1 MSNSETALSKSDKLM
16 TPDQV
21 KSATEG
27 VANRNPEP
35 AVVVI
40 FGASGDLTKK
50 KLLPALFH
58 LEESGLLPK
67 EFAVVGV
74 ARRDLSATFVPDM
87 KKAIVDS
94 GAKDGDPKLDPFLE
108 KVSYFTTNFDDS
120 SGYARLKETLAKI
133 DEEKGTKGNRL
144 FYLAVAPE
152 YFQEI
157 VDKLGEQ
164 GMDKPDKGENGATV
178 RVIIEKPFGHDLDSA
193 RALNDGVAK
202 VFEEDQI
209 FRIDHYLG
217 KETVQNILVFRF
229 ANALFEPLWSA
240 KYIENIQI
248 TAAESIGIE
257 GRGPFYEKA
266 GASRD
271 ILQNHMMEMLSF
283 VAMEPP
289 ASFEAKGILE
299 EKTKLFKAIQ
309 PLTEQ
314 TAVRGQYGNGT
325 VSDGKGG
332 AENKTQEAKPYRE
345 EDRVDPNSVTETFA
359 AVKLAIDTP
368 RWKGVPFY
376 LRAGKRLAKRV
387 TEIVIEFKQ
396 PEKQIFAGAKNGPC
410 AGIPT
415 NQIRIRIQPDEGIRF
430 IFGNKLPTPDTTI
443 CPVEAAFKYVD
454 AFGKYTANGYERLL
468 LDAMLGDA
476 TLFSHREAVEIA
488 WALYTPLLESW
499 AKNPPKDFP
508 NYASGTWGPKS
519 SDELLAQDKHSWHAV

>member
-1 MSNSETALSKSDKLM
+1 MSNSDTVMNPDLAKQVSADAKARTADP
-16 TPDQV
+16 TII
-21 KSATEG
+21 
-27 VANRNPEP
+27 
-35 AVVVI
+35 VI

-58 LEESGLLPK
+58 LEQSGLLPK
-67 EFAVVGV
+67 ELAVVGV
-74 ARRDLSATFVPDM
+74 ARRDLSQTFNPDM
-87 KKAIVDS
+87 KKAIVSS
-94 GAKDGDPKLDPFLE
+94 GVDEGDAKLDPFME

-120 SGYARLKETLAKI
+120 EGYARLKETLAGI
-133 DEEKGTKGNRL
+133 DKEKGTKGNRL

-164 GMDKPDKGENGATV
+164 GMDKAADGTTV

-202 VFEEDQI
+202 VFKEDQI

-217 KETVQNILVFRF
+217 KETVQNILIFRF
-229 ANALFEPLWSA
+229 ANMMFEPLWNA

-289 ASFEAKGILE
+289 ATFEAKGVLE
-299 EKTKLFKAIQ
+299 EKLKLFQAIQ
-309 PLTEQ
+309 PLTEA
-314 TAVRGQYGNGT
+314 TAARGQYGKGT
-325 VSDGKGG
+325 VDG
-332 AENKTQEAKPYRE
+332 EQVKPYRE
-345 EDRVDPNSVTETFA
+345 EDRVDPNSSTETFA

-376 LRAGKRLAKRV
+376 LRAGKRLGKRV
-387 TEIVIEFKQ
+387 TEVVIEFKQ
-396 PEKQIFAGAKNGPC
+396 PEKQIFATMPNDQP
-410 AGIPT
+410 
-415 NQIRIRIQPDEGIRF
+415 NLIRIRIQPEEGISF
-430 IFGNKLPTPDTTI
+430 IFSNKLPTPDTTI
-443 CPVEAAFKYVD
+443 VPVAAIFKYQD

-476 TLFSHREAVEIA
+476 TLFSHREAVEVA

-499 AKNPPKDFP
+499 AKNAPQDFP
-508 NYASGTWGPKS
+508 NYESGTWGPAS
-519 SDELLAQDKHSWHAV
+519 ADALLATDKHSWHTV

>member
-1 MSNSETALSKSDKLM
+1 MSNSDVVM
-16 TPDQV
+16 TPDQM
-21 KSATEG
+21 KDAGSSA
-27 VANRNPEP
+27 VNRTAEP
-35 AVVVI
+35 LVIVI

-58 LEESGLLPK
+58 LEESGLLP
-67 EFAVVGV
+67 ENFAVVGV
-74 ARRDLSATFVPDM
+74 ARRDLSKTFVPDM
-87 KKAIVDS
+87 KKAIVDG
-94 GAKDGDPKLDPFLE
+94 GAKEDDPKLDPFLE

-120 SGYARLKETLAKI
+120 DGYKRLKETLAKI
-133 DEEKGTKGNRL
+133 DREKGMKGNRL

-164 GMDKPDKGENGATV
+164 EMDKPADGTTV
-178 RVIIEKPFGHDLDSA
+178 RVIIEKPFGHDLESA
-193 RALNDGVAK
+193 KALNDGVAK
-202 VFEEDQI
+202 VFQEDQI

-229 ANALFEPLWSA
+229 ANALFEPLWNA
-240 KYIENIQI
+240 AHIENVQI

-283 VAMEPP
+283 IAMEPP
-289 ASFEAKGILE
+289 ATFEAKGILE

-309 PLTEQ
+309 PLTEE
-314 TAVRGQYGNGT
+314 TSARGQYGKGT
-325 VSDGKGG
+325 VNG
-332 AENKTQEAKPYRE
+332 QEVKSYRE
-345 EDRVDPNSVTETFA
+345 EDRVDPHSVTETFA

-376 LRAGKRLAKRV
+376 LRAGKRLGKRV
-387 TEIVIEFKQ
+387 TEVVIEFRH
-396 PEKQIFAGAKNGPC
+396 PEKQIFTGAGSGPC
-410 AGIPT
+410 QGIPA
-415 NQIRIRIQPDEGIRF
+415 NLIRIRIQPEEGISF
-430 IFGNKLPTPDTTI
+430 IFGNKLPTHDKNI
-443 CPVEAAFKYVD
+443 CPVQAQFKYVD

-476 TLFSHREAVEIA
+476 TLFSHREAVEVA
-488 WALYTPLLESW
+488 WALYTPLLEAW
-499 AKNPPKDFP
+499 AGNPPKDFP
-508 NYASGTWGPKS
+508 NYESGTWGPKS
-519 SDELLAQDKHSWHAV
+519 ADELLAKENHSWHAV

>member
-1 MSNSETALSKSDKLM
+1 MSNSDTVM
-16 TPDQV
+16 NPDLAKQV
-21 KSATEG
+21 STDAKAR
-27 VANRNPEP
+27 AAEP
-35 AVVVI
+35 TVIVI

-58 LEESGLLPK
+58 LEQSGLLPK

-74 ARRDLSATFVPDM
+74 ARRDLSQSFNPDM
-87 KKAIVDS
+87 KKAIVSS
-94 GAKDGDPKLDPFLE
+94 GVDESDAKLSPFME

-120 SGYARLKETLAKI
+120 EGYAKLKETLAGI
-133 DEEKGTKGNRL
+133 DKEKGTKGNRL

-164 GMDKPDKGENGATV
+164 EMDKAADGATV
-178 RVIIEKPFGHDLDSA
+178 RVIIEKPFGHDLNSA
-193 RALNDGVAK
+193 KALNDGVAK
-202 VFEEDQI
+202 VFKEDQI

-217 KETVQNILVFRF
+217 KETVQNILIFRF
-229 ANALFEPLWSA
+229 ANMMFEPLWNA
-240 KYIENIQI
+240 KYIDNVQI

-289 ASFEAKGILE
+289 ATFEAKGVLE
-299 EKTKLFKAIQ
+299 EKLKLFQAIQ
-309 PLTEQ
+309 PLTEE
-314 TAVRGQYGNGT
+314 TAARGQYGKGT
-325 VSDGKGG
+325 VGG
-332 AENKTQEAKPYRE
+332 EQVKPYRE
-345 EDRVDPNSVTETFA
+345 EDRVDPNSITETFA
-359 AVKLAIDTP
+359 AVKLSINTP

-376 LRAGKRLAKRV
+376 LRAGKRLGKRV
-387 TEIVIEFKQ
+387 TEVVIEFKQ
-396 PEKQIFAGAKNGPC
+396 PEKQIFATMPNDQP
-410 AGIPT
+410 
-415 NQIRIRIQPDEGIRF
+415 NLMRIRIQPEEGISF
-430 IFGNKLPTPDTTI
+430 IFSNKLPTPDTTI
-443 CPVEAAFKYVD
+443 VPVAATFKYQD

-476 TLFSHREAVEIA
+476 TLFSHREAVEVA

-499 AKNPPKDFP
+499 AKNAPKDFP
-508 NYASGTWGPKS
+508 NYESGTWGPAS
-519 SDELLAQDKHSWHAV
+519 ADALLATDKHSWHAV

>member
-1 MSNSETALSKSDKLM
+1 MSNSDTVMNPDLAKQVTADAKAR
-16 TPDQV
+16 T
-21 KSATEG
+21 A
-27 VANRNPEP
+27 EP
-35 AVVVI
+35 TIIVI

-58 LEESGLLPK
+58 LEQSGLLPQ

-74 ARRDLSATFVPDM
+74 ARRDLSQSFNPDM
-87 KKAIVDS
+87 KKAIVSS
-94 GAKDGDPKLDPFLE
+94 GVNEGDAKLGPFME

-120 SGYARLKETLAKI
+120 EGYARLKETLAGI
-133 DEEKGTKGNRL
+133 DKEKGTKGNRL

-164 GMDKPDKGENGATV
+164 EMDKAADGTTV

-193 RALNDGVAK
+193 KALNDGVAK
-202 VFEEDQI
+202 VFKEDQI

-217 KETVQNILVFRF
+217 KETVQNILIFRF
-229 ANALFEPLWSA
+229 ANMMFEPLWNA
-240 KYIENIQI
+240 KYIDNIQI

-289 ASFEAKGILE
+289 ATFEAKGVLE
-299 EKTKLFKAIQ
+299 EKLKLFQAIQ
-309 PLTEQ
+309 PLTEE
-314 TAVRGQYGNGT
+314 TAARGQYGKGT
-325 VSDGKGG
+325 VDG
-332 AENKTQEAKPYRE
+332 EQVKPYRE
-345 EDRVDPNSVTETFA
+345 EDRVDPNSTTETFA

-376 LRAGKRLAKRV
+376 LRAGKRLGKRV
-387 TEIVIEFKQ
+387 TEVVIEFKQ
-396 PEKQIFAGAKNGPC
+396 PEKQIFATMPNDQP
-410 AGIPT
+410 
-415 NQIRIRIQPDEGIRF
+415 NLIRIRIQPEEGISF
-430 IFGNKLPTPDTTI
+430 IFSNKLPTPDTTI
-443 CPVEAAFKYVD
+443 VPVAAIFKYQD

-476 TLFSHREAVEIA
+476 TLFSHREAVEVA

-499 AKNPPKDFP
+499 AKNAPKDFP
-508 NYASGTWGPKS
+508 NYESGTWGPAS
-519 SDELLAQDKHSWHAV
+519 ADALLATDKHSWHTV

>member
-1 MSNSETALSKSDKLM
+1 MPNTDQSI
-16 TPDQV
+16 TPEQA
-21 KSATEG
+21 KQA
-27 VANRNPEP
+27 AANIPNRNADPTI
-35 AVVVI
+35 VVI

-58 LEESGLLPK
+58 LEQSGLLPK
-67 EFAVVGV
+67 DFAVVGV
-74 ARRDLSATFVPDM
+74 ARRDLSQTFNPDM
-87 KKAIVDS
+87 KKAIVSTGIDEN
-94 GAKDGDPKLDPFLE
+94 DPKLAPFME

-120 SGYARLKETLAKI
+120 DGYKRLKESLAQLDK
-133 DEEKGTKGNRL
+133 DKGTKGNRL

-152 YFQEI
+152 YFGEI

-164 GMDKPDKGENGATV
+164 GMQKGENGATV

-193 RALNDGVAK
+193 RKLNDEVAK
-202 VFEEDQI
+202 VFSEDQT

-229 ANALFEPLWSA
+229 ANALFEPLWNA
-240 KYIENIQI
+240 GYIENIQI

-289 ASFEAKGILE
+289 AKYEAKGILE

-309 PLTEQ
+309 PLTPES
-314 TAVRGQYGNGT
+314 ASRGQYGAGT

-332 AENKTQEAKPYRE
+332 TEQAKPYRE
-345 EDRVDPNSVTETFA
+345 EDRVDPHSVTETFA
-359 AVKLAIDTP
+359 AVKLSIDTP

-387 TEIVIEFKQ
+387 TEIVIEFKR
-396 PEKQIFAGAKNGPC
+396 PAKQLFGDTPANL
-410 AGIPT
+410 
-415 NQIRIRIQPDEGIRF
+415 IRIRIQPDEGITF
-430 IFGNKLPTPDTTI
+430 LFGNKLPTPDITI
-443 CPVEAAFKYVD
+443 VPVAATFKYND
-454 AFGKYTANGYERLL
+454 TFGKYTANGYERLL

-476 TLFSHREAVEIA
+476 TLFSHREAVEVA
-488 WALYTPLLESW
+488 WALYTPLLEAW
-499 AKNPPKDFP
+499 AKNPPTDFP
-508 NYASGTWGPKS
+508 NYPSGTWGPKS
-519 SDELLAQDKHSWHAV
+519 ADELLAKENHTWHSV

>member
-1 MSNSETALSKSDKLM
+1 MSNSDQVM
-16 TPDQV
+16 TPELV
-21 KSATEG
+21 KDATQGSAS
-27 VANRNPEP
+27 RKPEP
-35 AVVVI
+35 TIVVI

-58 LEESGLLPK
+58 LEESGLLPR
-67 EFAVVGV
+67 EFAIVGV
-74 ARRDLSATFVPDM
+74 ARRDLSSTFSPDM
-87 KKAIVDS
+87 KKAIVSS
-94 GAKDGDPKLDPFLE
+94 GAQENDPKLDPFIE

-120 SGYARLKETLAKI
+120 EGYAKLKETLAGI
-133 DEEKGTKGNRL
+133 DKDKGTKGNRL

-157 VDKLGEQ
+157 IDKLGEQ
-164 GMDKPDKGENGATV
+164 GMDKAEKGATV

-193 RALNDGVAK
+193 KALNDGVAK
-202 VFEEDQI
+202 VFQEDQI

-229 ANALFEPLWSA
+229 ANALFEPLWNSQ
-240 KYIENIQI
+240 YIENIQI

-289 ASFEAKGILE
+289 ATFEAKGVLE
-299 EKTKLFKAIQ
+299 EKLKLFKSIQ
-309 PLTEQ
+309 PLTEA
-314 TAVRGQYGNGT
+314 TSARGQYGKGT
-325 VSDGKGG
+325 VDG
-332 AENKTQEAKPYRE
+332 QEVKPYRE
-345 EDRVDPNSVTETFA
+345 EDRVDPKSVTETFA
-359 AVKLAIDTP
+359 AVKLMIDTP

-387 TEIVIEFKQ
+387 TEVVIEFKQ
-396 PEKQIFAGAKNGPC
+396 PAKQIFEGAEDGPC
-410 AGIPT
+410 KGIQP
-415 NQIRIRIQPDEGIRF
+415 NLIRIRIQPDEGISF
-430 IFGNKLPTPDTTI
+430 VFGAKLPTPDTTI
-443 CPVEAAFKYVD
+443 CPVKSTFKYVD

-476 TLFSHREAVEIA
+476 TLFSHREAVEVA

-499 AKNPPKDFP
+499 AKNPPTDFP
-508 NYASGTWGPKS
+508 NYESGSWGPKS
-519 SDELLAQDKHSWHAV
+519 SDDLLATDKHSWHAV

>member
-1 MSNSETALSKSDKLM
+1 M
-16 TPDQV
+16 
-21 KSATEG
+21 
-27 VANRNPEP
+27 
-35 AVVVI
+35 VI

-58 LEESGLLPK
+58 LAESGLLPK

-94 GAKDGDPKLDPFLE
+94 GTKEDDPKLDEFL
-108 KVSYFTTNFDDS
+108 KQVSYFTTNFDDS
-120 SGYARLKETLAKI
+120 AGYAKLKETLAGI
-133 DEEKGTKGNRL
+133 DKNKGTKGNRL

-152 YFQEI
+152 YFEEI

-164 GMDKPDKGENGATV
+164 GMNREDKDATV
-178 RVIIEKPFGHDLDSA
+178 RVVIEKPFGHDLDSA
-193 RALNDGVAK
+193 RALNDAVAK
-202 VFEEDQI
+202 VFAEDQT

-229 ANALFEPLWSA
+229 ANALFEPIWNGQ
-240 KYIENIQI
+240 YIDNIQI

-289 ASFEAKGILE
+289 ATYAAQGILE
-299 EKTKLFKAIQ
+299 EKTKVFQAIQ
-309 PLTEQ
+309 PLTTD
-314 TAVRGQYGNGT
+314 TAVRGQYGPGQ

-332 AENKTQEAKPYRE
+332 TEAAKAYRE
-345 EDRVDPNSVTETFA
+345 EDRVDPHSVTETFA
-359 AVKLAIDTP
+359 AVKLSIDTP

-376 LRAGKRLAKRV
+376 VRAGKRLGKRV
-387 TEIVIEFKQ
+387 TEIVIALK
-396 PEKQIFAGAKNGPC
+396 PPAKQIFTGAKDGPC

-415 NQIRIRIQPDEGIRF
+415 DQIRIRIQPDEGITF

-443 CPVEAAFKYVD
+443 CPVQSRFNYVD

-488 WALYTPLLESW
+488 WALYTPLLQTW
-499 AKNPPKDFP
+499 AEHPPTDFP
-508 NYASGTWGPKS
+508 NYASGSWGPKS
-519 SDELLAQDKHSWHAV
+519 ADELLAKDNRSWHAV

>member
-1 MSNSETALSKSDKLM
+1 MSNSDVVMNPELAK
-16 TPDQV
+16 Q
-21 KSATEG
+21 AIAG

-35 AVVVI
+35 TIIVI

-74 ARRDLSATFVPDM
+74 ARRDLSKTFNPDM
-87 KKAIVDS
+87 RKAILDG
-94 GAKDGDPKLDPFLE
+94 GAKDGDPKLDPFME

-120 SGYARLKETLAKI
+120 DGYRRLKETLAGVDKS
-133 DEEKGTKGNRL
+133 KGTKGNRL

-164 GMDKPDKGENGATV
+164 GMDKPEGDAKI
-178 RVIIEKPFGHDLDSA
+178 RVIIEKPFGHDLESA
-193 RALNDGVAK
+193 KALNDGVAK
-202 VFEEDQI
+202 VFKEDQI
-209 FRIDHYLG
+209 YRIDHYLG

-229 ANALFEPLWSA
+229 ANAMFEPLWNST
-240 KYIENIQI
+240 YISNVQI

-289 ASFEAKGILE
+289 AKFEAKGVLE
-299 EKTKLFKAIQ
+299 EKLKLFQAIA
-309 PLTEQ
+309 PLSEE
-314 TAVRGQYGNGT
+314 TAARGQYGP
-325 VSDGKGG
+325 GKVGD
-332 AENKTQEAKPYRE
+332 EQAKAYRE
-345 EDRVDPNSVTETFA
+345 EDRVDPQSSTETFA
-359 AVKLAIDTP
+359 AVKLAINTP
-368 RWKGVPFY
+368 RWQGVPFY
-376 LRAGKRLAKRV
+376 LRAGKRLGKRV
-387 TEIVIEFKQ
+387 TEVVVEFRQ
-396 PEKQIFAGAKNGPC
+396 PEKQIFNGGEEAAKDGPC
-410 AGIPT
+410 QGNHP
-415 NQIRIRIQPDEGIRF
+415 NLIRIRIQPEEGIAF
-430 IFGNKLPTPDTTI
+430 TFGNKLPTPDTTI
-443 CPVEAAFKYVD
+443 CPVQAKFKYVD

-476 TLFSHREAVEIA
+476 TLFSHREAVEVA
-488 WALYTPLLESW
+488 WALYTPLLERW
-499 AKNPPKDFP
+499 AANKPGDFP
-508 NYASGTWGPKS
+508 NYESGSWGPES
-519 SDELLAQDKHSWHAV
+519 AEELLAKDGHSWHAV

>member
-1 MSNSETALSKSDKLM
+1 MSNSDVVMSPELVKDATAG
-16 TPDQV
+16 
-21 KSATEG
+21 A
-27 VANRNPEP
+27 ANRQAEP
-35 AVVVI
+35 LVMVI

-58 LEESGLLPK
+58 LEESGLLPQ

-87 KKAIVDS
+87 KKAIIDG
-94 GAKDGDPKLDPFLE
+94 GAKENDPKLDEFLK

-120 SGYARLKETLAKI
+120 DGYRRLNETLAKL
-133 DEEKGTKGNRL
+133 DGEHGTKGNRL

-164 GMDKPDKGENGATV
+164 GMDKAGEGATV
-178 RVIIEKPFGHDLDSA
+178 RVIIEKPFGHDLESA
-193 RALNDGVAK
+193 KALNDGVAK
-202 VFEEDQI
+202 VFGEDQI

-229 ANALFEPLWSA
+229 ANTMFEPIWNA
-240 KYIENIQI
+240 KYIENVQI

-283 VAMEPP
+283 VAIEPP
-289 ASFEAKGILE
+289 ATFEAKGILE

-309 PLTEQ
+309 PLTEE
-314 TAVRGQYGNGT
+314 TSARGQYGKGT
-325 VSDGKGG
+325 VQDGKGG
-332 AENKTQEAKPYRE
+332 QQEAKPYRE
-345 EDRVDPNSVTETFA
+345 EDRVDPSSVTETFA
-359 AVKLAIDTP
+359 AVKLSIDTP

-376 LRAGKRLAKRV
+376 LRAGKRLVKRV
-387 TEIVIEFKQ
+387 TEIVIELKQ
-396 PEKQIFAGAKNGPC
+396 PEKQIFPQPTEGGNTGPC
-410 AGIPT
+410 AGSQP
-415 NQIRIRIQPDEGIRF
+415 NLIRIRIQPDEGIAF
-430 IFGNKLPTPDTTI
+430 NFGAKLPTPDTTI
-443 CPVEAAFKYVD
+443 CPVQAKFKYVD

-488 WALYTPLLESW
+488 WALYTPLLEAW
-499 AKNPPKDFP
+499 AKNPPSDFP
-508 NYASGTWGPKS
+508 NYASGSWGPKS
-519 SDELLAQDKHSWHAV
+519 ADELLAKENHTWHAV

>member
-1 MSNSETALSKSDKLM
+1 MPTLDQPVTPETLPRAKETAD
-16 TPDQV
+16 DRH
-21 KSATEG
+21 A
-27 VANRNPEP
+27 EP
-35 AVVVI
+35 VVVVI

-58 LEESGLLPK
+58 LEQSGLLPQ

-74 ARRDLSATFVPDM
+74 ARRDLSQTFNPDM
-87 KKAIVDS
+87 KKAIVSS
-94 GAKDGDPKLDPFLE
+94 GVDESDPKLAGFME
-108 KVSYFTTNFDDS
+108 KVSYFTTNFDDAE
-120 SGYARLKETLAKI
+120 GYGRLKEELKKI
-133 DEEKGTKGNRL
+133 DGERGTKGNRL

-152 YFQEI
+152 YFGQI
-157 VDKLGEQ
+157 VDTLGRH
-164 GMDKPDKGENGATV
+164 GMQKGEDGATV

-193 RALNDGVAK
+193 RALNDEVAK
-202 VFEEDQI
+202 VFGEEQI

-229 ANALFEPLWSA
+229 ANALFEPLWCA
-240 KYIENIQI
+240 DYIENIQI

-289 ASFEAKGILE
+289 AKFEARGILE

-309 PLTEQ
+309 PLTLE
-314 TAVRGQYGNGT
+314 TSARGQYGAGE
-325 VSDGKGG
+325 VSDGKG
-332 AENKTQEAKPYRE
+332 KTEHAKPYRE

-359 AVKLAIDTP
+359 AVKLLIDTP

-376 LRAGKRLAKRV
+376 LRAGKRLSKRV
-387 TEIVIEFKQ
+387 TEIVVEFKQ
-396 PEKQIFAGAKNGPC
+396 APKQIFGET
-410 AGIPT
+410 PT
-415 NQIRIRIQPDEGIRF
+415 NLIRIRIQPDEGITF
-430 IFGNKLPTPDTTI
+430 LFGNKLPTPDTTI
-443 CPVEAAFKYVD
+443 VPVAANFKYND

-476 TLFSHREAVEIA
+476 TLFSHREAVEVA
-488 WALYTPLLESW
+488 WALYTPLLEAW
-499 AKNPPKDFP
+499 AANPPKDFP
-508 NYASGTWGPKS
+508 NYESGSWGPKAA
-519 SDELLAQDKHSWHAV
+519 DDLLAQDNHRWHSV

>member
-1 MSNSETALSKSDKLM
+1 MSNSDAVM
-16 TPDQV
+16 TPNRMKDV
-21 KSATEG
+21 GTSAADRT
-27 VANRNPEP
+27 AEP
-35 AVVVI
+35 SVIVI

-74 ARRDLSATFVPDM
+74 ARRDLSKTFVPDM
-87 KKAIVDS
+87 KKAIIDG
-94 GAKDGDPKLDPFLE
+94 GASEDDAKLDPFLE

-120 SGYARLKETLAKI
+120 DGYARLKDTLAKI
-133 DEEKGTKGNRL
+133 DQEKGTKGNRL

-164 GMDKPDKGENGATV
+164 EMDKAADGASV
-178 RVIIEKPFGHDLDSA
+178 RVIIEKPFGHDLESA
-193 RALNDGVAK
+193 KALNDGVAK
-202 VFEEDQI
+202 VFKEDQI

-217 KETVQNILVFRF
+217 KETVQNLLVFRF
-229 ANALFEPLWSA
+229 ANALFEPLWNA
-240 KYIENIQI
+240 QYIDNVQI

-283 VAMEPP
+283 VAIEPP
-289 ASFEAKGILE
+289 ATFEARGILE

-309 PLTEQ
+309 PLTPE
-314 TAVRGQYGNGT
+314 TAVRGQYGK
-325 VSDGKGG
+325 GKVGG
-332 AENKTQEAKPYRE
+332 EDAKAYRE

-387 TEIVIEFKQ
+387 TEIVIQFRQ
-396 PEKQIFAGAKNGPC
+396 PEKQIFNGAESGPC
-410 AGIPT
+410 QGIPT
-415 NQIRIRIQPDEGIRF
+415 NLIRIRVQPDEGIS
-430 IFGNKLPTPDTTI
+430 IVFGNKLPTPDTTI
-443 CPVEAAFKYVD
+443 CPVQATFKYVD

-488 WALYTPLLESW
+488 WALYTPLLEAW
-499 AKNPPKDFP
+499 AKNPPTDFP
-508 NYASGTWGPKS
+508 NYESGTWGSKS
-519 SDELLAQDKHSWHAV
+519 ADDLLAKENHSWHAV